1 MQRDERT
8 ALVRR
13 RIRQLG
19 AGLRA
24 GGMRPLIARAATKVG
39 ERLLVPDD
47 GPGVAIQEVLAPV
60 GATLRGRAV
69 TSTAGLRIGW
79 IIEPPSAGSG
89 GHTTLLRF
97 VRDLE
102 RRGHENRI
110 YVYDRHCPG
119 DVAST
124 VAVLRAHFPR
134 MGAVVADAA
143 ELVEPPGA
151 QVPALD
157 ALIATSWPTAY
168 VLRRAATSAARCYLV
183 QDFEPSFHPA
193 GSDAALAEATYTFGL
208 HGITAGRWLAAKLR
222 RDYGMSCDPFDFG
235 VDADSYRVR
244 ARSPRSGIVFY
255 ARPLTPRRGY
265 ELGMLALQ
273 RLAADRPDIDIHL
286 FGEDLGRRSVP
297 FAATCHGVLT
307 PAAINELLNRCAAG
321 LVLSLT
327 NLSLLP
333 LELLAAGCIPVVNDG
348 PNNREVFDNPYLR
361 YVAPTPDLLAAALAE
376 ESDRASV
383 SRAEQAS
390 ASVSHLRWED
400 AGAQVESALL
410 HACARPEVAGGEER
424 SCASL
429 R

>member
-1 MQRDERT
+1 
-8 ALVRR
+8 
-13 RIRQLG
+13 
-19 AGLRA
+19 
-24 GGMRPLIARAATKVG
+24 
-39 ERLLVPDD
+39 
-47 GPGVAIQEVLAPV
+47 VA
-60 GATLRGRAV
+60 
-69 TSTAGLRIGW
+69 
-79 IIEPPSAGSG
+79 
-89 GHTTLLRF
+89 
-97 VRDLE
+97 
-102 RRGHENRI
+102 
-110 YVYDRHCPG
+110 
-119 DVAST
+119 
-124 VAVLRAHFPR
+124 
-134 MGAVVADAA
+134 
-143 ELVEPPGA
+143 
-151 QVPALD
+151 
-157 ALIATSWPTAY
+157 
-168 VLRRAATSAARCYLV
+168 
-183 QDFEPSFHPA
+183 
-193 GSDAALAEATYTFGL
+193 
-208 HGITAGRWLAAKLR
+208 
-222 RDYGMSCDPFDFG
+222 
-235 VDADSYRVR
+235 
-244 ARSPRSGIVFY
+244 
-255 ARPLTPRRGY
+255 
-265 ELGMLALQ
+265 
-273 RLAADRPDIDIHL
+273 
-286 FGEDLGRRSVP
+286 